1 MNSKDAT
8 FTYTSNRDHVTFEC
22 SLDSSPFSDCP
33 LEGQDYS
40 DLADGQHTFQ
50 VRARDAGNNEDLS
63 PATRTWTVDTTAP
76 STPAITDPA
85 DNSFD
90 TDGNFTVSGT
100 ADAGSTVRLFE
111 GSASGDTTQVNA
123 SGQWSI
129 DLWGVTQGSHNYT
142 AKATDAAGNTS
153 EASAPMTVTVSLA
166 DTVKPSVVG
175 MDPLAS
181 APGVL
186 RGTNVTATFSEDM
199 KGTTVTRTTFKV
211 VRKGT
216 TTAIGAAVS
225 YDPATKKAT
234 LDPNRSLV
242 AGATYKAT
250 VTKGAT
256 DLAGNA
262 LDQNPTLAG
271 LQPKTWSFTVKR

>member
-1 MNSKDAT
+1 
-8 FTYTSNRDHVTFEC
+8 
-22 SLDSSPFSDCP
+22 

-129 DLWGVTQGSHNYT
+129 DLWGVTQGSHTYT

-186 RGTNVTATFSEDM
+186 RAPTS
-199 KGTTVTRTTFKV
+199 R
-211 VRKGT
+211 
-216 TTAIGAAVS
+216 
-225 YDPATKKAT
+225 P
-234 LDPNRSLV
+234 PSL
-242 AGATYKAT
+242 
-250 VTKGAT
+250 
-256 DLAGNA
+256 
-262 LDQNPTLAG
+262 
-271 LQPKTWSFTVKR
+271 RI